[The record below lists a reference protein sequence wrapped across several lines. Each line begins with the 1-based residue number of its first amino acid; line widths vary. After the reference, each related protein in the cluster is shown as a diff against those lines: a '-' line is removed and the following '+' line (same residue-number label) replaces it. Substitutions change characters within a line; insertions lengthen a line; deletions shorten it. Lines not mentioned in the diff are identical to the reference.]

1 MAVGGTDHALHV
13 IIGMMTTPDADPDA
27 ADPDAGDSDAGDLD
41 AATDRGQDTPVTQLL
56 HAWREGD
63 PDALERLT
71 PLVYQELRRLAGY
84 QIRGERSGHV
94 LQTTALVHEA
104 YLRLVDL
111 ELGFNDRVHFFA
123 MASRL
128 MRRVLVDLARERRAA
143 KRGGDAVVLEI
154 DEEHHVGSTPRSDIL
169 DLDRAID
176 DLASRDP
183 RKARAVELKFFAGLT
198 LAETAEVL
206 EISHATVERDL
217 KMAKAWLT
225 RRLATTNLASSG

>member
-1 MAVGGTDHALHV
+1 
-13 IIGMMTTPDADPDA
+13 MTHPQTPPEDRRRDA
-27 ADPDAGDSDAGDLD
+27 ADSPSRA
-41 AATDRGQDTPVTQLL
+41 QVTRLL

-63 PDALERLT
+63 PRALENLT
-71 PLVYQELRRLAGY
+71 PLVYQELRRLAGH
-84 QIRGERSGHV
+84 QIRGERAGHV

-104 YLRLVDL
+104 FLRLVDL

-143 KRGGDAVVLEI
+143 KRGGDAVVLEL
-154 DEEHHVGSTPRSDIL
+154 DEARHAGSAPRSDVL

-176 DLASRDP
+176 ELAERDP

-198 LAETAEVL
+198 LAEIAEVL

-225 RRLATTNLASSG
+225 RRLAASETAPSRQGKP

>member
-1 MAVGGTDHALHV
+1 
-13 IIGMMTTPDADPDA
+13 MTTPQASVTPDRNGA
-27 ADPDAGDSDAGDLD
+27 PDRERS
-41 AATDRGQDTPVTQLL
+41 TQVTLLL

-71 PLVYQELRRLAGY
+71 PLVYQELRRLAGH

-104 YLRLVDL
+104 FLKLVDL

-143 KRGGDAVVLEI
+143 KRGGDAVVMEL
-154 DEEHHVGSTPRSDIL
+154 DEERYAGSTPRSDIL

-176 DLASRDP
+176 ELAERDP

-198 LAETAEVL
+198 LAEIAEVL

-225 RRLATTNLASSG
+225 RRLAAAG

>member
-1 MAVGGTDHALHV
+1 
-13 IIGMMTTPDADPDA
+13 MTYPEASRDPA
-27 ADPDAGDSDAGDLD
+27 ERERS
-41 AATDRGQDTPVTQLL
+41 TQVTMLL

-63 PDALERLT
+63 PQALERLT
-71 PLVYQELRRLAGY
+71 PLVYQELRRLAGH
-84 QIRGERSGHV
+84 QIRGEREGHV

-104 YLRLVDL
+104 FLRLVDL

-143 KRGGDAVVLEI
+143 KRGGDAVVMEL
-154 DEEHHVGSTPRSDIL
+154 DEDRHVGSSPRSDIL

-176 DLASRDP
+176 ELAKRDP

-198 LAETAEVL
+198 LAEICEVL
-206 EISHATVERDL
+206 GVSHATVERDL

-225 RRLATTNLASSG
+225 RRLAASKTPSPQGRGQP